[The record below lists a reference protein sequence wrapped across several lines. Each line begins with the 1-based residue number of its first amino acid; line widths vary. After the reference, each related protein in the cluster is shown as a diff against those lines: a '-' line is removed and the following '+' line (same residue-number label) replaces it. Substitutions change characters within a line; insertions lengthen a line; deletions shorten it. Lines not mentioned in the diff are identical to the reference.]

1 MRKRGNYARAKG
13 GKHTCNTAA
22 ARAYLIETCDLE
34 KVIREPM
41 IVIRASSQFGE
52 EAWQASAKA
61 AKTPSR
67 DLLGAF

>member
-1 MRKRGNYARAKG
+1 MLEPKAVKN
-13 GKHTCNTAA
+13 TCNTAA

-52 EAWQASAKA
+52 GVWQAPVEA

-67 DLLGAF
+67 HLLETF